1 MSLHKLSPAV
11 LTLLIFLLMQ
21 GVGTA
26 ALFGIGIFL
35 SPEFALALR
44 EFACGTTDELPLFTA
59 LPVSFFALTLMAT
72 NILAVIVC
80 RFVLHNICFR
90 STFDVSSVNWQPGM
104 LALFGGIFGA
114 IGMSVVTDS
123 VEMPDSMQQASL
135 ALSHN
140 MWGLLTLVVVGP
152 VTEELL
158 FREAIA
164 GEMLRRGAAPW
175 AAILI
180 SALSFSVVH
189 LNFAQGI
196 YALPLGILFGVIY
209 YKTGNIALSS
219 VLHIFNNGM
228 VALLLC
234 VSGNDFADA
243 SYAEWFGGMTIP
255 YIIMSFSFVLC
266 CALMYVFWHRYSP
279 CEE

>member
-1 MSLHKLSPAV
+1 MNKLSPV
-11 LTLLIFLLMQ
+11 ILTLLIFLLMQ

-35 SPEFALALR
+35 SPEFASALR
-44 EFACGTTDELPLFTA
+44 DFVNGTADELPLFTA
-59 LPVSFFALTLMAT
+59 LPVSLFALTLMAA
-72 NILAVIVC
+72 NILAVVVC
-80 RFVLHNICFR
+80 RLVLHNICFR
-90 STFDVSSVNWQPGM
+90 STFDVSSVNWLPGM
-104 LALFGGIFGA
+104 LVLLGGIFGA

-175 AAILI
+175 AAIFL
-180 SALSFSVVH
+180 SALSFSIVH

-196 YALPLGILFGVIY
+196 YALPLGILFGIVY
-209 YKTGNIALSS
+209 YKTGNIVLTS
-219 VLHIFNNGM
+219 VLHIFNNGI
-228 VALLLC
+228 VVLLMY
-234 VSGNDFADA
+234 VFGSDYADA
-243 SYAEWFGGMTIP
+243 SYAEWFGGMTVP
-255 YIIMSFSFVLC
+255 YVIMTISFVLC
-266 CALMYVFWHRYSP
+266 CALMYAFWHRYTP
-279 CEE
+279 RE